1 MALRIEAIPV
11 GPFQANAYIVS
22 DDVTQLAAIVD
33 PGDEGEALANRV
45 REQKLT
51 LSAIWITH
59 GHLDHV
65 GGIAGVRR
73 VFPDTPIWLH
83 AADQPLYV
91 NAAAQGRAYGITIE
105 APPPADR
112 EWVENDVVTLGE
124 HAFQI
129 VHLPGHSPGH
139 VVLVST
145 DHVFV
150 GDVVFAGSIGR
161 TDLPLSDPR
170 AMEQSLARVA
180 AWPPHLTLHPGH
192 GPSTTVAVEVQTNPF
207 LAGLARPTGASARR

>member
-1 MALRIEAIPV
+1 MSLRIEAIPV

-22 DDVTQLAAIVD
+22 DDVTQQAAIVD
-33 PGDEGEALANRV
+33 PGDEGEALAARV
-45 REQKLT
+45 RERKLT
-51 LSAIWITH
+51 LAAIWVTH

-73 VFPDTPIWLH
+73 ALPDAPIWLH
-83 AADQPLYV
+83 AADQSLYD
-91 NAAAQGRAYGITIE
+91 NAEAQGRAFGVPIE

-124 HAFQI
+124 HEFQI

-139 VVLVST
+139 VALVGT

-180 AWPPHLTLHPGH
+180 AWAPHLTLHPGH

-207 LAGLARPTGASARR
+207 LAGVARPSGAGARR